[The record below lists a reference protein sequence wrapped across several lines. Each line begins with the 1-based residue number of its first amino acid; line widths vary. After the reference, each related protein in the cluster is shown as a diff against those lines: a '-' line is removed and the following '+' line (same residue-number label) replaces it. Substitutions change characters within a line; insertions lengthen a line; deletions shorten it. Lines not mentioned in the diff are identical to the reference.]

1 MVFSLYILTLSYI
14 LQEYIWDGM
23 GRPTEKKMV
32 FGLTISVFQSRPG
45 RFTYKRLPCQNIIL
59 TFYQQV
65 GTLSDIVWF
74 YKVLYHTIHGI
85 AMVII
90 APSILSADFTKL
102 QQEISAVAA
111 AGAEWIHIDVMDGH
125 FVPNITI
132 GPVVVEN
139 IRKKTSL
146 FLDCHL
152 MIEHPEKYVDAFR
165 KAGADLIT
173 IHQESVSNPV
183 DIIRQIKKSGGKAGI
198 SINPETPFE
207 SITSLIP
214 EVDLVLI
221 MSVHPGFSGQRFMPE
236 VLPKLTQAREA
247 IQETHKQIYLEV
259 DGGINN
265 QNAGIVKEH
274 GADVLVA
281 ASFIFHS
288 KDYHT
293 AIQQLKE
300 A

>member
-1 MVFSLYILTLSYI
+1 
-14 LQEYIWDGM
+14 
-23 GRPTEKKMV
+23 
-32 FGLTISVFQSRPG
+32 
-45 RFTYKRLPCQNIIL
+45 
-59 TFYQQV
+59 
-65 GTLSDIVWF
+65 
-74 YKVLYHTIHGI
+74 
-85 AMVII
+85 MVII
-90 APSILSADFTKL
+90 APSILSADFTRL
-102 QQEISAVAA
+102 HEEIKIVSD
-111 AGAEWIHIDVMDGH
+111 AGAEWLHIDVMDGH

-152 MIEHPEKYVDAFR
+152 MIQHPEQFIDSFV

-173 IHQESVSNPV
+173 IHWESVSDPLS
-183 DIIRQIKKSGGKAGI
+183 IIKKIKKSGCKAGI

-207 SITSLIP
+207 KIKELVP

-221 MSVHPGFSGQRFMPE
+221 MSVHPGFSGQKFIE
-236 VLPKLTQAREA
+236 DVLPKLKKASEE
-247 IQETHKQIYLEV
+247 IKKQKNRIYLQI

-265 QNAGIVKEH
+265 QNAGLVKRN

-281 ASFIFHS
+281 ASFIF
-288 KDYHT
+288 KNTDYHN
-293 AIQQLKE
+293 AIKQLKE

>member
-1 MVFSLYILTLSYI
+1 
-14 LQEYIWDGM
+14 
-23 GRPTEKKMV
+23 
-32 FGLTISVFQSRPG
+32 
-45 RFTYKRLPCQNIIL
+45 
-59 TFYQQV
+59 
-65 GTLSDIVWF
+65 
-74 YKVLYHTIHGI
+74 
-85 AMVII
+85 MVII

-102 QQEISAVAA
+102 QEEIDAVTA
-111 AGAEWIHIDVMDGH
+111 AGAEWLHIDVMDGH

-139 IRKKTSL
+139 IRKNTSL

-152 MIEHPEKYVDAFR
+152 MIEHPEKYVDAFL

-173 IHQESVSNPV
+173 IHRESISDPV
-183 DIIRQIKKSGGKAGI
+183 PILHHIKKSGGKAGI
-198 SINPETPFE
+198 SINPETSFE
-207 SITSLIP
+207 SIRSLIP

-221 MSVHPGFSGQRFMPE
+221 MSVHPGFSGQKFIPE
-236 VLPKLTQAREA
+236 VLPKLKEA
-247 IQETHKQIYLEV
+247 SEMIRQTKKRIYLQI

-265 QNAGIVKEH
+265 QNAALVKQN

-288 KDYHT
+288 KDYRT

-300 A
+300 S

>member
-1 MVFSLYILTLSYI
+1 
-14 LQEYIWDGM
+14 
-23 GRPTEKKMV
+23 
-32 FGLTISVFQSRPG
+32 
-45 RFTYKRLPCQNIIL
+45 
-59 TFYQQV
+59 
-65 GTLSDIVWF
+65 
-74 YKVLYHTIHGI
+74 
-85 AMVII
+85 MVII

-102 QQEISAVAA
+102 NDEIKAVAK
-111 AGAEWIHIDVMDGH
+111 AGAEWLHIDVMDGH

-152 MIEHPEKYVDAFR
+152 MIEHPEKYVEAFA

-173 IHQESVSNPV
+173 IHWESTTNPLT
-183 DIIRQIKKSGGKAGI
+183 IINRVKELGCKVGI
-198 SINPETPFE
+198 SINPETSFE
-207 SITSLIP
+207 SIKAIIP

-221 MSVHPGFSGQRFMPE
+221 MSVHPGFSGQKFIAD
-236 VLPKLTQAREA
+236 VIPKLKKASEEIKKTK
-247 IQETHKQIYLEV
+247 KQIYLQI

-265 QNAGIVKEH
+265 QNAGIVKKN

-281 ASFIFHS
+281 ASYIFHS

-293 AIQQLKE
+293 AIRQLKE

>member
-1 MVFSLYILTLSYI
+1 M
-14 LQEYIWDGM
+14 
-23 GRPTEKKMV
+23 
-32 FGLTISVFQSRPG
+32 
-45 RFTYKRLPCQNIIL
+45 
-59 TFYQQV
+59 TFYQQEDV
-65 GTLSDIVWF
+65 SSGIVWF
-74 YKVLYHTIHGI
+74 YKVPHHTIHRKT
-85 AMVII
+85 MVII
-90 APSILSADFTKL
+90 APSILSADFTRL
-102 QQEISAVAA
+102 QQEITAVAA

-173 IHQESVSNPV
+173 IHQESVSNPLEV
-183 DIIRQIKKSGGKAGI
+183 IRHVKKSGAKAGI

-207 SITSLIP
+207 SIESLIP

-221 MSVHPGFSGQRFMPE
+221 MSVHPGFSGQRFIPE
-236 VLPKLTQAREA
+236 VLPKLTQASEA
-247 IQETHKQIYLEV
+247 IQKTNKQIYLEI
-259 DGGINN
+259 DGGINK
-265 QNAGIVKEH
+265 QNAGIVKKH

-281 ASFIFHS
+281 ASFIFQN

>member
-1 MVFSLYILTLSYI
+1 
-14 LQEYIWDGM
+14 
-23 GRPTEKKMV
+23 
-32 FGLTISVFQSRPG
+32 
-45 RFTYKRLPCQNIIL
+45 
-59 TFYQQV
+59 
-65 GTLSDIVWF
+65 
-74 YKVLYHTIHGI
+74 
-85 AMVII
+85 MVII
-90 APSILSADFTKL
+90 APSILSADFTRL
-102 QQEISAVAA
+102 GEEIKAVAD

-152 MIEHPEKYVDAFR
+152 MIEHPERYIDSFV

-173 IHQESVSNPV
+173 IHYESVTDPLPL
-183 DIIRQIKKSGGKAGI
+183 IKQIKQNGCKAGV

-207 SITSLIP
+207 SIRGILP

-221 MSVHPGFSGQRFMPE
+221 MSVHPGFSGQKFIADCI
-236 VLPKLTQAREA
+236 PKLKEA
-247 IQETHKQIYLEV
+247 STVIKKTRKQIHLQI
-259 DGGINN
+259 DGGINAE
-265 QNAGIVKEH
+265 NAGLVKQN

-281 ASFIFHS
+281 ASFIFKS
-288 KDYHT
+288 SDYHH

>member
-1 MVFSLYILTLSYI
+1 
-14 LQEYIWDGM
+14 
-23 GRPTEKKMV
+23 
-32 FGLTISVFQSRPG
+32 
-45 RFTYKRLPCQNIIL
+45 
-59 TFYQQV
+59 
-65 GTLSDIVWF
+65 
-74 YKVLYHTIHGI
+74 
-85 AMVII
+85 MVII
-90 APSILSADFTKL
+90 APSILSADFTRL
-102 QQEISAVAA
+102 YDEIKAVTA
-111 AGAEWIHIDVMDGH
+111 AGAEWLHIDVMDGH

-152 MIEHPEKYVDAFR
+152 MIQNPEKYIESFK

-173 IHQESVSNPV
+173 IHWESVPDPLSV
-183 DIIRQIKKSGGKAGI
+183 IKKIKESGCKAGI

-207 SITSLIP
+207 NIRDIVP

-221 MSVHPGFSGQRFMPE
+221 MSVHPGFSGQKFIE
-236 VLPKLTQAREA
+236 DVIPKLKEA
-247 IQETHKQIYLEV
+247 SQVIKKQKKQIYLQI

-265 QNAGIVKEH
+265 LNAGLVKKN

-281 ASFIFHS
+281 ASFIFKS
-288 KDYHT
+288 TDYDR

-300 A
+300 AK

>member
-1 MVFSLYILTLSYI
+1 
-14 LQEYIWDGM
+14 
-23 GRPTEKKMV
+23 
-32 FGLTISVFQSRPG
+32 
-45 RFTYKRLPCQNIIL
+45 
-59 TFYQQV
+59 
-65 GTLSDIVWF
+65 
-74 YKVLYHTIHGI
+74 
-85 AMVII
+85 MVIV
-90 APSILSADFTKL
+90 APSILSADFTRL
-102 QQEISAVAA
+102 HEEITAVTA
-111 AGAEWIHIDVMDGH
+111 AGAEWLHIDVMDGH

-152 MIEHPEKYVDAFR
+152 MIQHPEKYIDAFV
-165 KAGADLIT
+165 KAGADLLT
-173 IHQESVSNPV
+173 IHYESISDPLAV
-183 DIIRQIKKSGGKAGI
+183 IKQIKRLGCKAGL

-207 SITSLIP
+207 KIRDLIA

-221 MSVHPGFSGQRFMPE
+221 MSVHPGFSGQKFIDD
-236 VLPKLTQAREA
+236 VLPKLKEANEA
-247 IQETHKQIYLEV
+247 IKKTKKQIFLQI

-265 QNAGIVKEH
+265 VNARLVKKN

-281 ASFIFHS
+281 ASFIFKS

-293 AIQQLKE
+293 AIKQLKE